1 MSRQPKPAGLDGR
14 LRLEDTQDVPRAK
27 AGGVVSAAEAAG
39 LDQAHNDQRRRDQ
52 VMEALPGL
60 TRATRDRD
68 RGYPRPA
75 GAEPAPRKRA
85 TFPTGPNRNGPSDY
99 QCAQRSTVKRTAQDR
114 MRNTEYTALR
124 DLVTDQHQW
133 LSLNARLSD
142 TFGAGGQLDDIDRVR
157 VQRVDRAIRRY
168 EETNDRGHLV
178 YSGLTLDEDQ
188 LGEDQRSGR
197 GLQEWLEGW
206 TAPGDRFT
214 FDQFTDADHVP
225 HKVGA
230 APVLLEIETS
240 RGIYLG
246 GATVAGATGHLLP
259 RGIQLE
265 VVAVTST
272 TVARPGHPP
281 LERPTVQLRVIDDRE
296 EPDHGVHRR
305 SRPTRDRAG

>member
-14 LRLEDTQDVPRAK
+14 LRLEDVQDIPRAK
-27 AGGVVSAAEAAG
+27 SGGVASAVEVAS
-39 LDQAHNDQRRRDQ
+39 LDRAHDDQRRHDQ
-52 VMEALPGL
+52 VMEAMPGL

-75 GAEPAPRKRA
+75 GSEPAPRKRA
-85 TFPTGPNRNGPSDY
+85 TLPTGATRNGPSNY
-99 QCAQRSTVKRTAQDR
+99 QCAQRSTVKRAAQDR
-114 MRNTEYTALR
+114 MRNTEYKALHG
-124 DLVTDQHQW
+124 LVTDQNQW

-142 TFGAGGQLDDIDRVR
+142 TFGANGQLDDIDRVR
-157 VQRVDRAIRRY
+157 VQRIDRAIRRY
-168 EETNDRGHLV
+168 EENNDRGHLV

-188 LGEDQRSGR
+188 LGDDQRGGR

-206 TAPGDRFT
+206 TGPGDRFT
-214 FDQFTDADHVP
+214 FDQFTDTDHVP
-225 HKVGA
+225 HKVAA

-246 GATVAGATGHLLP
+246 GATTAGATGHLLP

-265 VVAVTST
+265 VVAVTT
-272 TVARPGHPP
+272 TIVTRPDQPP

-296 EPDHGVHRR
+296 E
-305 SRPTRDRAG
+305 T